1 MAGEHKEDPAADNQP
16 TDYDMKEGEEKE
28 EEAIRLSIPSVIPVN
43 PAVATANSTSSSQP
57 NEGDDSSTNSLISE
71 VTLMTFSEEK
81 AAMLKSEFIS
91 RVEQHSHTRTLT
103 RDEKLALLAEIR
115 ADQDKK
121 FKVEM
126 RRQETKRDMKREGE
140 RTRHEFFERLSALR
154 VNNIGVQSVQQQ
166 QQQQQVEG
174 DLIDTSARSSDK
186 DISDRS
192 GGWGSGRSGESGVF
206 VTSEENDSQH
216 EEKRRPNRRASFL
229 RQYRRA
235 SGLSSSGEKII
246 WLHQRLTITCHHCNI
261 C

>member
-1 MAGEHKEDPAADNQP
+1 MAGEYKEDPAADNQL
-16 TDYDMKEGEEKE
+16 KEGEEE

-43 PAVATANSTSSSQP
+43 HAVATANSTSSSQP
-57 NEGDDSSTNSLISE
+57 NEGDDSSANSLISE

-91 RVEQHSHTRTLT
+91 RVEQHSHTRQLT

-115 ADQDKK
+115 ADQDEK

-126 RRQETKRDMKREGE
+126 RRQETKRDMKREGK
-140 RTRHEFFERLSALR
+140 RTRHEFFERLNALR
-154 VNNIGVQSVQQQ
+154 VNNIGMQTVQQQ
-166 QQQQQVEG
+166 QQQQMEG

-192 GGWGSGRSGESGVF
+192 GGWGSGRSSESGVF

-216 EEKRRPNRRASFL
+216 EETRRPNRRASFM

-246 WLHQRLTITCHHCNI
+246 FISI
-261 C
+261 

>member
-1 MAGEHKEDPAADNQP
+1 MVDEYKQDHPAADNQP
-16 TDYDMKEGEEKE
+16 EYDMKVDEEEE

-43 PAVATANSTSSSQP
+43 PAIATANTTSSQP

-91 RVEQHSHTRTLT
+91 RVEQHSHTRQLT
-103 RDEKLALLAEIR
+103 TDEKLALLAEIR
-115 ADQDKK
+115 ADQEKK

-126 RRQETKRDMKREGE
+126 RRQETKRDMKREGK

-154 VNNIGVQSVQQQ
+154 VNNIGMQTV
-166 QQQQQVEG
+166 QQQQVEG

-192 GGWGSGRSGESGVF
+192 GGWGSGRSGESGV

-216 EEKRRPNRRASFL
+216 EEKKRPCRRASFL

-235 SGLSSSGEKII
+235 SGLSSSGEKI
-246 WLHQRLTITCHHCNI
+246 
-261 C
+261 